1 MTQTVLITG
10 ANRGLGLC
18 LTRVFL
24 DAGFGVFA
32 GARQASAELRELTAV
47 FPERLTCITLDVTS
61 TESVRAASAEV
72 AARVAALDILINNA
86 AILLQ
91 TERGTIE
98 TLDVDAGRAVFDVNA
113 LGPLRVTQAF
123 LSLLKAGQGK
133 LIVNVSSEAGS
144 IGNCWRTNDVP
155 YCMSKAA
162 LNLQTKILHNHL
174 APLGFRLMAVH
185 PGWLRTDMGGARA
198 DLDPNEAARVLYAS
212 IVTRAP
218 DAPLFADH
226 RGEPLVW

>member
-1 MTQTVLITG
+1 MDRTVLITG

-18 LTRVFL
+18 LSRVFL
-24 DAGFGVFA
+24 EAGSHVIA
-32 GARQASAELRELTAV
+32 GARQTSPELRELNAA
-47 FPERLTCITLDVTS
+47 FPERLVCVTLDVTS

-72 AARVAALDILINNA
+72 TARCGAIDALINNA

-98 TLDVDAGRAVFDVNA
+98 TLDVDAGRAIFDVNA

-123 LSLLKAGQGK
+123 LPLLHAGAGK

-144 IGNCWRTNDVP
+144 IGDCWRKDDVP

-198 DLDPNEAARVLYAS
+198 HLDPNEAAQALHAL
-212 IVTRAP
+212 IATRAP
-218 DAPLFADH
+218 DAPLFVDH
-226 RGEPLVW
+226 RGQALAF

>member
-1 MTQTVLITG
+1 MNQTALITG
-10 ANRGLGLC
+10 ANRGLGLG
-18 LTRVFL
+18 LTKVFL
-24 DAGFGVFA
+24 DAGWRVIA
-32 GARQASAELRELTAV
+32 GARQVSRELAELTAA
-47 FPERLTCITLDVTS
+47 FPERLACVALDVTS

-72 AARVAALDILINNA
+72 RAQTGAIDTLINNA

-91 TERGTIE
+91 TERGTVE
-98 TLDVDAGRAVFDVNA
+98 TLDVDLCRAVFDVNA

-123 LSLLKAGQGK
+123 LPLLKAGTGK

-144 IGNCWRTNDVP
+144 IGDCWRKDDVP

-185 PGWLRTDMGGARA
+185 PGWLRTDMGGSRA
-198 DLDPNEAARVLYAS
+198 DLDPNEAAQALYELIAAR
-212 IVTRAP
+212 TP
-218 DAPLFADH
+218 DAPLFVDY
-226 RGEPLVW
+226 RGQALGF